1 MGASSASGPMAFR
14 MIDYVFEAS
23 GDNCSTLDH
32 SIMKGILTALSEV
45 MPAKPFNNFNMK
57 VVDPGLQV
65 KRVQIPSSQK

>member
-1 MGASSASGPMAFR
+1 MAFR

-23 GDNCSTLDH
+23 GEQLFNTGPFNNERHFDR
-32 SIMKGILTALSEV
+32 LSEV